1 MMKTIIHKLGRTG
14 VAMFRGWLA
23 FVVLLPVIAWGV
35 CLIEGREAGSIPG
48 VWVAFAIYSV
58 PVVWVAWLVIVFP
71 VDCLIP
77 ARSRL
82 RRPVPAAL
90 LGAVCGGL
98 PFLLMA
104 TWDQMD
110 SWESWWREVARL
122 AGDADV
128 WLYQGGAILT
138 GLVAALSLAR
148 RFPPGAMK

>member
-1 MMKTIIHKLGRTG
+1 MMKTILHRFGRTG
-14 VAMFRGWLA
+14 VALFWGWLA
-23 FVVLLPVIAWGV
+23 FVILLPVLGAGV
-35 CLIEGREAGSIPG
+35 CVAKGRAFDDLVG
-48 VWVAFAIYSV
+48 VWFLFAVFSV
-58 PVVWVAWLVIVFP
+58 PVVIVAWWAVAFP

-77 ARSRL
+77 ARSGM

-90 LGAVCGGL
+90 LGGLFGGL

-104 TWDQMD
+104 TWEKMD

-128 WLYQGGAILT
+128 WLWQGGAMLV
-138 GLVAALSLAR
+138 GMVAALRLAL